1 MDRNKRIYWLLSLG
15 LLIGTIIAKV
25 IYLNGSVLGLDYGL
39 FHPDGMYYSFKTL
52 TLLGNTQNEAGL
64 LVSNFYNIHAV
75 GNPVID
81 PNSLHFGTGG
91 WEIYQLRLLYPL
103 LSVPFVALFGLWGML
118 LIPIA
123 SFVAL
128 WFFATY
134 RLQRNLLLGATTLL
148 VLSTSWTV
156 SRWMFANVS
165 DALLVGLFV
174 LYLFFIPRV
183 SKSSLVTYSFFH
195 LLIIALTSMTRFVL
209 LLWVAV
215 SISYLIQKQFK
226 QALVIFFLALL
237 GFLPN
242 LFVDFYSA
250 VTPGTSDDSLFGKLA
265 AFPITLLKMHF
276 VEFGQLFVIDRVFF
290 VLLML
295 LLGHSLLQIRTTGAQ
310 LLLLVFISL
319 VITASIN
326 GVLGV
331 NFRYHLPFIPFLIY
345 YLSSNSFGAFKLKR

>member
-1 MDRNKRIYWLLSLG
+1 MVRSLRIYWLLSLG
-15 LLIGTIIAKV
+15 LLIGTILAKV
-25 IYLNGSVLGLDYGL
+25 FYLNGSILGLDYGL

-52 TLLGNTQNEAGL
+52 TLIGHTQNEAGL

-81 PNSLHFGTGG
+81 PKSLHFGTGG

-103 LSVPFVALFGLWGML
+103 LSAPFVVLFGLWGML
-118 LIPIA
+118 IIPIT

-128 WFFATY
+128 WLFATY
-134 RLQRNLLLGATTLL
+134 RLQRNVLLGATTLI
-148 VLSTSWTV
+148 VLSSSWTI

-183 SKSSLVTYSFFH
+183 SKSSFMTFSLFH
-195 LLIIALTSMTRFVL
+195 LLIIALTSMTRFVF
-209 LLWVAV
+209 LLWVA
-215 SISYLIQKQFK
+215 IAITYLIHKQFK
-226 QALVIFFLALL
+226 KALVIIFLAFL

-250 VTPGTSDDSLFGKLA
+250 VTPGASDNSLLGKLV

-276 VEFGQLFVIDRVFF
+276 VEFGQLFVLDRVFF
-290 VLLML
+290 VSLVL
-295 LLGHSLLQIRTTGAQ
+295 LLGHSLLQIKTLGAQ

-345 YLSSNSFGAFKLKR
+345 YLSSNSFGVSNAKR

>member
-1 MDRNKRIYWLLSLG
+1 MDRNKRLYWLLSLG
-15 LLIGTIIAKV
+15 LLIGTILAKL
-25 IYLNGSVLGLDYGL
+25 IYLNGSILGLDYGL

-52 TLLGNTQNEAGL
+52 TLLGNTQNEAGS
-64 LVSNFYNIHAV
+64 LVSHFYNVHAV

-81 PNSLHFGTGG
+81 PHSLHFGTGG
-91 WEIYQLRLLYPL
+91 WEIYQLRILYPV

-118 LIPIA
+118 VIPVV

-134 RLQRNLLLGATTLL
+134 RLQQNLLLGTTTLL
-148 VLSTSWTV
+148 VLSASWTI

-183 SKSSLVTYSFFH
+183 SKSSITTFSLFH
-195 LLIIALTSMTRFVL
+195 LLIIALTSMTRFVF
-209 LLWVAV
+209 LLWVAI
-215 SISYLIQKQFK
+215 SIAYLIQKQFK
-226 QALVIFFLALL
+226 QASVILVLALI

-242 LFVDFYSA
+242 LFVDFYGA
-250 VTPGTSDDSLFGKLA
+250 VTPGTSDNSLFGKLA
-265 AFPITLLKMHF
+265 AFPITMLRMHF

-290 VLLML
+290 ISLMI
-295 LLGHSLLQIRTTGAQ
+295 LLGHSLFKIRTMSAQ
-310 LLLLVFISL
+310 LLLLVFSSL
-319 VITASIN
+319 VLTASIN

-331 NFRYHLPFIPFLIY
+331 NFRYHLPLLPFLIY

>member
-1 MDRNKRIYWLLSLG
+1 MYRNRRIYWLLSLG
-15 LLIGTIIAKV
+15 LLIGTILAKV
-25 IYLNGSVLGLDYGL
+25 FYLNGSILGLDYGL

-52 TLLGNTQNEAGL
+52 TLLGNTQSEAGS

-91 WEIYQLRLLYPL
+91 WEIYQLRLLYPV
-103 LSVPFVALFGLWGML
+103 LSVPFVTFFGLWGML
-118 LIPIA
+118 IIPIA
-123 SFVAL
+123 SFVSL

-134 RLQRNLLLGATTLL
+134 RLQRNLLLGTTTLL
-148 VLSTSWTV
+148 VLSASWTI

-183 SKSSLVTYSFFH
+183 SKSSIVTFSFFH
-195 LLIIALTSMTRFVL
+195 LLIIALTSMTRFVF
-209 LLWVAV
+209 LLWVGI
-215 SISYLIQKQFK
+215 SIAYLIQKQFK
-226 QALVIFFLALL
+226 QASVVFVLALI

-250 VTPGTSDDSLFGKLA
+250 VTPGTSDNSLFGKLA

-290 VLLML
+290 ISLMI
-295 LLGHSLLQIRTTGAQ
+295 LLGHSLFKIRTMSAQ
-310 LLLLVFISL
+310 LLLLVFSSL
-319 VITASIN
+319 VLTASIN

-331 NFRYHLPFIPFLIY
+331 NFRYHLPLLPFLIY
-345 YLSSNSFGAFKLKR
+345 YLSLNPFGAFKLKR